1 MYNIF
6 TLIRVK
12 NISLYR
18 IAFFSEDCIGVRL
31 LPLFPS
37 GHCAMNLFGWFDN
50 RKEIKS

>member
-6 TLIRVK
+6 TLKRV
-12 NISLYR
+12 R
-18 IAFFSEDCIGVRL
+18 AFFSEDCIGVRL